1 VGNVLTNVDVGANV
15 CALSVKQA
23 RTANDVIKAAFAVCS
38 YVFLLMLRF
47 VPYPEGFV
55 LQPCE

>member
-1 VGNVLTNVDVGANV
+1 LESLQQNSGPPIYK
-15 CALSVKQA
+15 LSPEQA